1 MRWLCTAALVAL
13 VALVAA
19 PAAADKKKGKGA
31 DVDEIDHVALAAR
44 LVKDG
49 HYDRAA
55 LTLKQVDLENPAVD
69 LKLFHVL
76 GGLVALKKQLY
87 VDATASF
94 EKAIR
99 AGNTDP
105 LVYVN
110 LGRARFGKKDYRGAV
125 AALEK
130 SGAAGEAQPNAALL
144 KSRAYWEVGE
154 PGEALEVLGRA
165 GRRFP
170 ADVDVARLEIM
181 YLVKLELFRELA
193 RRRAAFLER
202 TDISTTDLAAIGE
215 ALRKSGQLDEASRH
229 LEAARLRFPDS
240 EQLTVALAR
249 VLLDRERTLSAAMLL
264 EQVARDQPTYL
275 IEAAELYRRCGRLDR
290 ALFLNQRIIDQKQKI
305 KQRLQILLEMD
316 RFEMIAA
323 MEARLSRLGL
333 LGDEQIRYA
342 LAYGFFMTRDFESA
356 EKHLRAIKNPEL
368 FTKGIEL
375 RKAMEDCKANS
386 WRCH

>member
-1 MRWLCTAALVAL
+1 MRLACAALVVL
-13 VALVAA
+13 VAL
-19 PAAADKKKGKGA
+19 PAAAGDRDKKRDKGEA
-31 DVDEIDHVALAAR
+31 VDDIDHVALAAR

-55 LTLKQVDLENPAVD
+55 LTLEQVDVNDPEVD
-69 LKLFHVL
+69 LALFHVL
-76 GGLVALKKQLY
+76 GGLVALKKKLY
-87 VDATASF
+87 VEAAASF

-110 LGRARFGKKDYRGAV
+110 LGRARFGSRDYRGAA

-130 SGAAGEAQPNAALL
+130 AGAAGEGQPNAALL
-144 KSRAYWEVGE
+144 KSRAYWEDGR
-154 PGEALEVLGRA
+154 PGRALEVLRRGS
-165 GRRFP
+165 RRFP
-170 ADVDVARLEIM
+170 DNVELPRLEIL
-181 YLVKLELFRELA
+181 YLVKLELFQELA
-193 RRRAAFLER
+193 RRRAAFLR
-202 TDISTTDLAAIGE
+202 RADVSATDLAAIGE
-215 ALRKSGQLDEASRH
+215 ALRKSGRLEEASRH
-229 LEAARLRFPDS
+229 LEAARIRFPDS
-240 EQLTVALAR
+240 EPLTVALAR

-264 EQVARDQPTYL
+264 ERVARDNPKYL

-290 ALFLNQRIIDQKQKI
+290 ALYLNQRIAGQKNKI
-305 KQRLQILLEMD
+305 KQRLQILLEME
-316 RFEMIAA
+316 RFEMIVA

-342 LAYGFFMTRDFESA
+342 LAYGFFMIRDFASA
-356 EKHLRAIKNPEL
+356 EKHLRAIRDPEL

-375 RKAMEDCKANS
+375 RKAIEDCRANT